1 MGTCLRKAY
10 KYNLYG
16 TDFKFNSYLA
26 SHVKEHAVYTHAPYM
41 GMLPD
46 IFYIKNEI

>member
-1 MGTCLRKAY
+1 MAQIL
-10 KYNLYG
+10 
-16 TDFKFNSYLA
+16 NSI
-26 SHVKEHAVYTHAPYM
+26 HVKEHAVYTHTPYM